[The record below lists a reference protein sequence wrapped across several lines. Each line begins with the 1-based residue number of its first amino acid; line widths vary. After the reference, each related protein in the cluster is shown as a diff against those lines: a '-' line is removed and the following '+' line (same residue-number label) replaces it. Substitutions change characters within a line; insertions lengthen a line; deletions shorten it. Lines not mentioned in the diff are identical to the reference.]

1 MTGLKYPKGGEFL
14 IDSISPREIFT
25 PEEFTEEQ
33 RLIAKAAAEFAVGE
47 IQPWMEEIEAQ
58 KEGLL
63 PSLLRKAGELGFLSG
78 DVPEEYGGQALDQVS
93 VTLMTEKLTPGG
105 GSFMASYGVHAGVGS
120 LPIIFFGNR
129 DQKTRYL
136 PRLATGEM
144 IGAYALTEPES
155 GSDSLSGK
163 TAATL
168 SPDGKYYVLNGQKQF
183 ITNAGFADLFVT
195 YAKVDGNQFTSFIV
209 ERKFEGVSVGE
220 EENKMGIRGSSTRS
234 VVFTDAKVPVEN
246 VLGKVGRGHVVA
258 FNSLNIGRL
267 KLAGGCVGSTKIA
280 LQNAVTYAKQR
291 VQFGR
296 PIAAFGLIKHKI
308 AEMAIGVF
316 MLESMVY
323 RTAALVDR
331 VLQHVNRRAE
341 DAGIQVA
348 NGIEEYA
355 IEDSINKVYSS
366 EMMDHIVNEALQI
379 YGGYGYVH
387 DYPMEQHYRD
397 SRISRIVEGT
407 NEINRLLIVD
417 MLMRRNMKNR
427 LPVLEAAQKADDELL
442 MHLSTIEIKDDGKLN
457 LQKVIV
463 ETAKKVALFVA
474 GAAVQ
479 NYMSKLAD
487 EEEILALISDMV
499 IEIFAMES
507 GLLRAWKTMEKAGDE
522 RFKIQ
527 KAMTSVYVDH
537 AFERV
542 VGFARRILSAIASG
556 NRLRTHLSVLERA
569 SHFTPINTVMLRRE
583 IADAVIKAGRYP
595 FDIA

>member
-1 MTGLKYPKGGEFL
+1 MEGPKHPRGGEFL
-14 IDSISPREIFT
+14 VNSISPRRIFA
-25 PEEFTEEQ
+25 PEDFSEEQ
-33 RLIAKAAAEFAVGE
+33 RLIAKAAAEFAIGE
-47 IQPWMEEIEAQ
+47 VQPWMDEIEAQ

-63 PSLLRKAGELGFLSG
+63 AGLLRKAGELGFLSG

-129 DQKTRYL
+129 DQKAKYL

-144 IGAYALTEPES
+144 IGAYALTEPEA

-195 YAKVDGNQFTSFIV
+195 YAKVDGDQFTSFIV

-220 EENKMGIRGSSTRS
+220 EEDKMGLRGSSTRA
-234 VVFTDAKVPVEN
+234 VIFTDAKVPVEN
-246 VLGKVGRGHVVA
+246 VLGEVGKGHVVA

-280 LQNAVTYAKQR
+280 LENSVTYAKQR
-291 VQFGR
+291 VQFNR
-296 PIAAFGLIKHKI
+296 PIAAFGLIRHKI
-308 AEMAIGVF
+308 AEMAIGIF
-316 MLESMVY
+316 TLESMVY
-323 RTAALVDR
+323 RTAALVDGI
-331 VLQHVNRRAE
+331 LQHIDLRAE
-341 DAGIQVA
+341 DAGIQMA
-348 NGIEEYA
+348 KGIEEYA

-366 EMMDHIVNEALQI
+366 ETMDHIVDEALQI
-379 YGGYGYVH
+379 HGGYGYVH

-417 MLMRRNMKNR
+417 MLMRRVMKNR
-427 LPVLEAAQKADDELL
+427 LPLLEAAQKAADDLV
-442 MHLSTIEIKDDGKLN
+442 MHRPAVEADGEKLS
-457 LQKVIV
+457 LQKRMV
-463 ETAKKVALFVA
+463 ETAKQITLFVA
-474 GAAVQ
+474 GAAVRSG
-479 NYMSKLAD
+479 MAKLA
-487 EEEILALISDMV
+487 EEEEMLVLISDMV

-507 GLLRAWKTMEKAGDE
+507 GLLRALKTMEAADHG
-522 RFKIQ
+522 RFELQ
-527 KAMTSVYVDH
+527 RAMISVYVNE

-542 VGFARRILSAIASG
+542 GGWARQLLSAIASG
-556 NRLRTHLSVLERA
+556 GRLKNHLSALEKA
-569 SHFTPINTVMLRRE
+569 SRFTPVNTVMLRRK
-583 IADAVIKAGRYP
+583 IADAVIKVGRYP
-595 FDIA
+595 FDVP